1 MGKPV
6 DIRTELRANFARWGI
21 DPSEFEIFYD
31 EIKVEGG
38 GSIRKPGATV
48 RFLRQRKW
56 QSISCSGKETRSL
69 NLRQCLLLIERLRI
83 AEQQGVRYEGL
94 SFSKEVATSAG
105 TERDR
110 NQDLLEAYDFL
121 GVKVDDPIEMVDDIY
136 KKKANFYHPDKQGG
150 SAEKF
155 KRLTAAYELIKKS
168 RGG

>member
-1 MGKPV
+1 M
-6 DIRTELRANFARWGI
+6 
-21 DPSEFEIFYD
+21 
-31 EIKVEGG
+31 
-38 GSIRKPGATV
+38 
-48 RFLRQRKW
+48 
-56 QSISCSGKETRSL
+56 
-69 NLRQCLLLIERLRI
+69 
-83 AEQQGVRYEGL
+83 RYEGL